1 MKMTKK
7 QKLRL
12 KELESAEHYKEG
24 EYRELIELQFLD
36 NKRTIHFRL
45 SGNNKYYYA
54 CHCKIFADYIKENG
68 IHRITPKEV
77 QEKGVTFNRH
87 SINIGGQFNYDIK
100 TFDTI
105 QELLGFVVG
114 FNEAHAYVPI
124 FLPSSP

>member
-1 MKMTKK
+1 MTKK

-12 KELESAEHYKEG
+12 KELESKAETQFLSKEG
-24 EYRELIELQFLD
+24 EHSELIDLQFLD

-54 CHCKIFADYIKENG
+54 CHCKIFTDYIKQNG
-68 IHRITPKEV
+68 IHRITPEEV

-100 TFDTI
+100 RFDTI

-114 FNEAHAYVPI
+114 FNEAHAY
-124 FLPSSP
+124 

>member
-1 MKMTKK
+1 MNKK

-12 KELESAEHYKEG
+12 KELESTEHYKEG

-54 CHCKIFADYIKENG
+54 CHCKIFTDYIKENG

-100 TFDTI
+100 RFDTI

-114 FNEAHAYVPI
+114 FNEAHTYVPI